1 MKKILPA
8 LVLFSLLTVL
18 LTPAVASANGP
29 VEECQLKHDL
39 SEIDAACAKGATVDE
54 TATKAW
60 GMCCMLDAVYTATD
74 WIFVVLMAFVAI
86 MIIWG
91 GVTLVTAGGAPEKV
105 TSGRNYIVYA
115 LIGFAIALLAKALPA
130 IVRALLGM

>member
-8 LVLFSLLTVL
+8 LVLIGFLTVL
-18 LTPAVASANGP
+18 LAPVALANGP
-29 VEECQLKHDL
+29 VEECTLKHDL
-39 SEIDAACAKGATVDE
+39 TAIDEACIEGETVDE
-54 TATKAW
+54 DVTKAW

>member
-8 LVLFSLLTVL
+8 LVLIGFLTVL
-18 LTPAVASANGP
+18 LAPVALANGP
-29 VEECQLKHDL
+29 VEECTLKHDL
-39 SEIDAACAKGATVDE
+39 TDIDEACTEDATVDE
-54 TATKAW
+54 DVTKAW
-60 GMCCMLDAVYTATD
+60 GICCMLDAVYTATD

>member
-1 MKKILPA
+1 MKKILLA
-8 LVLFSLLTVL
+8 LVLISFLAVL
-18 LTPAVASANGP
+18 LAPVALANGP
-29 VEECQLKHDL
+29 VEECKLKHDL
-39 SEIDAACAKGATVDE
+39 TAIDAVCIKGATVNE
-54 TATKAW
+54 TVTKAW

-91 GVTLVTAGGAPEKV
+91 GVTLVTAGGAPDKV